1 MKRERFEQRLLRI
14 FEDAGYSPSQ
24 IMSVTP
30 EEMVEIP
37 GITVPNIRA
46 VLAVQNRV
54 LDETY
59 GSHKKV
65 VSARLLSDIQ
75 KTWSQGK
82 ESELAE
88 RLEQIGSTVIPLR
101 ADLPEKC
108 FVYVES
114 TNEIGI
120 VTKGEKGYIPL
131 GQKPEGVSVREGAAL
146 LNETQGVTKAQAE
159 AMKAGSLFGWDTPA
173 ADPKNYDDTGKP
185 LRPKHRE
192 RGEAR

>member
-46 VLAVQNRV
+46 VLAVQNKA

-59 GSHKKV
+59 GNHRKV
-65 VSARLLSDIQ
+65 VGARLLSDIQ

-82 ESELAE
+82 E
-88 RLEQIGSTVIPLR
+88 
-101 ADLPEKC
+101 
-108 FVYVES
+108 
-114 TNEIGI
+114 
-120 VTKGEKGYIPL
+120 
-131 GQKPEGVSVREGAAL
+131 
-146 LNETQGVTKAQAE
+146 
-159 AMKAGSLFGWDTPA
+159 
-173 ADPKNYDDTGKP
+173 
-185 LRPKHRE
+185 RE
-192 RGEAR
+192 R

>member
-46 VLAVQNRV
+46 VLAVQNRG

-82 ESELAE
+82 ECE
-88 RLEQIGSTVIPLR
+88 R
-101 ADLPEKC
+101 
-108 FVYVES
+108 
-114 TNEIGI
+114 
-120 VTKGEKGYIPL
+120 
-131 GQKPEGVSVREGAAL
+131 
-146 LNETQGVTKAQAE
+146 
-159 AMKAGSLFGWDTPA
+159 
-173 ADPKNYDDTGKP
+173 
-185 LRPKHRE
+185 
-192 RGEAR
+192 